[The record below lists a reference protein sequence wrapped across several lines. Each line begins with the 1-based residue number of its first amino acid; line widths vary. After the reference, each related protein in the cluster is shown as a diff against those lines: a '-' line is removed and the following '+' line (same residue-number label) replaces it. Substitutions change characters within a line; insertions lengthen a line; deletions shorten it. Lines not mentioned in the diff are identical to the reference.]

1 MTWQEM
7 EQRICGDPEIS
18 LEGLKKATHYDDLSA
33 TDQRVVF
40 LWEALE
46 KYVRITFR

>member
-1 MTWQEM
+1 MFDLITWQEM

-18 LEGLKKATHYDDLSA
+18 VEALKKATHYDDLNA
-33 TDQRVVF
+33 TDQRVLN

-46 KYVRITFR
+46 K